1 MNTKIEQK
9 LKELPRVPGVYLY
22 RNLNGKVIYVG
33 KAVNLKNRVSSYFQ
47 NKDLDPKTTEL
58 VKHIANIEWIEVG
71 SEFEALILEADLIK
85 RYKPKYNIRFRD
97 DKNYVYL
104 KITKEDY
111 PRITIVHQIT
121 EHNAEY
127 LGPFTDSSAIRTI
140 LKLSRRIFPFCTCS
154 LPADEICLYY
164 HIGLCPGHGP
174 KYISSKDYQKNING
188 LKKLFMGKVKPLRK
202 EFTIKMKAAA
212 VEHKYEEAAKFRDNI
227 KYLSRIERSHIIS
240 ERDLAAD
247 AGLAQVAKNLELTEL
262 PQKIECFDISNVMGT
277 AATGS
282 MVVFRGGIASPKD
295 YRRFQIKTVKGAND
309 FAMMAEV
316 LRRRFSLGETKK
328 KDKAFSDLPDLVILD
343 GGKGQLSTVVNN
355 VQIPEGVKVV
365 SLAKRFDHLFQ
376 IKKGGFNEVILRE
389 DSEGKYLIQ
398 RVRDEA
404 HRFAVSYHHKIKGK
418 ALFETSLD
426 SIPGVG
432 PKTKKKLLREFG
444 SMKKIKEAS
453 SKELASMVGPKVA
466 QKIKENL

>member
-1 MNTKIEQK
+1 MNEKLQDK

-22 RNLNGKVIYVG
+22 RNLSGKVIYVG

-58 VKHIANIEWIEVG
+58 VKHIVGLEWIEVG
-71 SEFEALILEADLIK
+71 SEFEALVLEADLIK
-85 RYKPKYNIRFRD
+85 RYKPKYNIRLRD

-111 PRITIVHQIT
+111 PRITVVHQIT
-121 EHNAEY
+121 DHEAEY
-127 LGPFTDSSAIRTI
+127 LGPFTDSGAIRTI
-140 LKLSRRIFPFCTCS
+140 LKLGRKIFPFCTCS

-174 KYISSKDYQKNING
+174 KYISARDYQKNING
-188 LKKLFMGKVKPLRK
+188 LRKLFSGKVRPLRS

-212 VEHKYEEAAKFRDNI
+212 RDHKFEEAAKYRDNI

-240 ERDLAAD
+240 ERDLSAD
-247 AGLAQVAKNLELTEL
+247 AGLAQVANALEMDDL

-282 MVVFRGGIASPKD
+282 MVVFRNGISSPKD

-316 LRRRFSLGETKK
+316 LRRRFSLGETKR

-343 GGKGQLSTVVNN
+343 GGKGQLSAVAKN
-355 VQIPEGVKVV
+355 VQLPEGVKLV

-376 IKKGGFNEVILRE
+376 IKKGSFNEVILKE

-426 SIPGVG
+426 AIPGVG

-453 SKELASMVGPKVA
+453 SEELASVVGPSVA